1 MGGEHAERP
10 IDGDHQ
16 RAGSPLES
24 RPGTGGVQAPRPGL
38 DDVLASGAFGLRSR
52 RQVVEAGP
60 SIVRRPNQ
68 RRRGSMVDTDNPNPA
83 RRGPRAIPRRMRRQW
98 RHRTRERVAVTV
110 EGHGD
115 RAVTH
120 PNLNGLWAS
129 SSGDRESNRMRLG
142 KSHAV
147 AQVQN
152 DRCARADLR
161 RPHTVTRIGV
171 EPVLLD
177 GGCEPR
183 GELVVEPVLDLRE
196 AERRHRADRSRRL
209 GPCRPRS
216 RGQSDQRRPCV
227 ETCGSA
233 DDQGGLG
240 SGPDSRA
247 CACRSMPR
255 SPPRGTRSGRTMV
268 TEPRVLAVNGR
279 GHSGRERQSP

>member
-16 RAGSPLES
+16 RAGSPPES

-38 DDVLASGAFGLRSR
+38 DGVLASGAFGLRSR

-177 GGCEPR
+177 GGCEPT
-183 GELVVEPVLDLRE
+183 GELVVEPVLDLLRCQSSETSRSERGQHVAVEITPIPLLRRRCERSGQRHERQSIRE

-227 ETCGSA
+227 EN
-233 DDQGGLG
+233 L
-240 SGPDSRA
+240 RL
-247 CACRSMPR
+247 R
-255 SPPRGTRSGRTMV
+255 
-268 TEPRVLAVNGR
+268 
-279 GHSGRERQSP
+279 